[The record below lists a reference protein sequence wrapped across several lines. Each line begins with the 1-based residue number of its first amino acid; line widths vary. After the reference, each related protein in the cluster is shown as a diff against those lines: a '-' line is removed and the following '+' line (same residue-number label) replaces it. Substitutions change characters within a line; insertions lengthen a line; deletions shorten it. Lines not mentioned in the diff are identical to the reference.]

1 MTTGILSAI
10 SALFGI
16 TILSNGIILFFNNV
30 QTAGTYLTILLG
42 IVLILI
48 AVFMKVIKRLFIYPL
63 FKLIWSAICLM
74 CILAVISSSFLFI
87 YGRLDTTSYDEDYLV
102 VLGCGINGTEPSEML
117 IRRLDKAVEYA
128 NRNTDCTIIVTG
140 GMGKNEDIPES
151 TAMKTYLTEK
161 GISPDRIIEESSS
174 TSTTENFKYANNITN
189 GDLQRKSSVFITN
202 NFHIYRANALAKI
215 QGLSV
220 KHLSAST
227 PWHSIIPSY
236 LRENL
241 ALIQMIVF
249 NK

>member
-16 TILSNGIILFFNNV
+16 PILSNGIILFFNNV

-117 IRRLDKAVEYA
+117 IRRLDKAVE
-128 NRNTDCTIIVTG
+128 
-140 GMGKNEDIPES
+140 
-151 TAMKTYLTEK
+151 
-161 GISPDRIIEESSS
+161 
-174 TSTTENFKYANNITN
+174 
-189 GDLQRKSSVFITN
+189 
-202 NFHIYRANALAKI
+202 
-215 QGLSV
+215 
-220 KHLSAST
+220 
-227 PWHSIIPSY
+227 
-236 LRENL
+236 
-241 ALIQMIVF
+241 
-249 NK
+249 

>member
-1 MTTGILSAI
+1 MTTGILSVI

-16 TILSNGIILFFNNV
+16 PILSNGIILVCDNV

-42 IVLILI
+42 LVLLLI

-63 FKLIWSAICLM
+63 FKLLWASVCLM
-74 CILAVISSSFLFI
+74 CILAVISSLFLFI

-102 VLGCGINGTEPSEML
+102 VLGCGINGTEPSQML

-140 GMGKNEDIPES
+140 GMGKNEDIPEAE
-151 TAMKTYLTEK
+151 AMKTYLIDK
-161 GISPDRIIEESSS
+161 GINPDRIIEETSS
-174 TSTTENFKYANNITN
+174 TSTTENFKFANMATN
-189 GDLQRKSSVFITN
+189 GDLQIKSSVFITN
-202 NFHIYRANALAKI
+202 DIHIYRANALAKI

-227 PWHSIIPSY
+227 PWHGIIPSY